1 MAGTKRFLV
10 QRWLPEGRYSTD
22 YVVAWDFTIVGD
34 TLIFNKQSRTVA
46 YRDWISVKQED

>member
-1 MAGTKRFLV
+1 MAKRFVV

-22 YVVAWDFTIVGD
+22 YVSAWDFTIIGD
-34 TLIFNKQSRTVA
+34 SLVFNKQSRTVA